1 MVLSFSFTAS
11 KFYVDTLLR
20 DQAQK
25 LLLRDQAQKLS
36 MSCPPSWLI
45 GCCGK
50 SYPESR
56 CHAKR
61 PSLSRVSTV
70 FQKQPH
76 VILYT
81 IMLTLSSSTRSD
93 ICSRCPAAPIYQ
105 GIQNVRLCRGGYGHG
120 GLRISDNLIYP
131 LYCSHMIYDVDLE
144 NGIRKLQ
151 SCAILLAYNV
161 SIVGFLIFFYSCY
174 DLTQSCQQFQ

>member
-1 MVLSFSFTAS
+1 MSCHVRPPSCMADRMLW
-11 KFYVDTLLR
+11 K
-20 DQAQK
+20 
-25 LLLRDQAQKLS
+25 KLS
-36 MSCPPSWLI
+36 RIQVPCQETQ
-45 GCCGK
+45 
-50 SYPESR
+50 PESSEY
-56 CHAKR
+56 CVSKVATCYTVYNHVEPIIQHKIWNLQPA
-61 PSLSRVSTV
+61 PSGFYISRY
-70 FQKQPH
+70 
-76 VILYT
+76 IE
-81 IMLTLSSSTRSD
+81 
-93 ICSRCPAAPIYQ
+93 CPIVQ
-105 GIQNVRLCRGGYGHG
+105 GIGGYG